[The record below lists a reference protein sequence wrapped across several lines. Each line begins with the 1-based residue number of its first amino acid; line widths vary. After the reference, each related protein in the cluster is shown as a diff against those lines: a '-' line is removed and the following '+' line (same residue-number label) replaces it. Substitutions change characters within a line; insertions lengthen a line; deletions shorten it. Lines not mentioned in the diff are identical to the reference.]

1 LRGARASCIIA
12 PDTVRKSAQFTLL
25 EALFDRLPDVV
36 FFVKDRSGRYVVVN
50 ETLRIRCGVPHKRAL
65 RGRRADEV
73 FPRPLGGAYAE
84 QDRVVA
90 ATGTAIEDR
99 LELHLYPDGR
109 RGWCL
114 TYKRPLRKKGGA
126 VAFVVGLS
134 RDLHLPD
141 EGHPEYRQLAA
152 AVEAIRSHYD
162 EPLRIEQLAREADLS
177 VDRFERLVR
186 RVFHLTPRQL
196 LTKTRVEAASRML
209 ASGKDTIADV
219 AQACGYAD
227 HSAFTRQFRA
237 VAGMTPRAFRR
248 AAAARAPGGR
258 EPGGR

>member
-1 LRGARASCIIA
+1 M
-12 PDTVRKSAQFTLL
+12 RKSAQFALL

-36 FFVKDRSGRYVVVN
+36 FFVKDRAGRYVVVN
-50 ETLRIRCGVPHKRAL
+50 ETLRVRCGVAHKRAL
-65 RGRRADEV
+65 LGRCADEV
-73 FPRPLGGAYAE
+73 FPHPLGGAYAE
-84 QDRVVA
+84 QDRIVT

-99 LELHLYPDGR
+99 LELHIYPDGR

-114 TYKRPLRKKGGA
+114 TYKRPLLSPAGA

-141 EGHPEYRQLAA
+141 AGHPEYRQLAA
-152 AVEAIRSHYD
+152 AVETIRSRYD
-162 EPLRIEQLAREADLS
+162 EPLRIEALAREADLS
-177 VDRFERLVR
+177 VDRFERLVG

-196 LTKTRVEAASRML
+196 LTKTRVEAASRRL
-209 ASGKDTIADV
+209 ASGEGTIVDI

-237 VAGMTPRAFRR
+237 VTGMTPRAFRR
-248 AAAARAPGGR
+248 AAQAPVAGER
-258 EPGGR
+258 VRRRP